1 MDLFFDSD
9 MVNHLIK
16 TNARRDRRF
25 NFVIF
30 VVWTAII
37 VDRWFGVKILVS
49 AQLKSHLWCS
59 WFCSKKGRRVSSG
72 FHPWVVC
79 GARGAVIIRGVRYNG
94 TKLRVEILLQCVL
107 HLPS

>member
-37 VDRWFGVKILVS
+37 VDRWLVVAWGENS
-49 AQLKSHLWCS
+49 CFSPAEISSLVFLVLFKERTQ
-59 WFCSKKGRRVSSG
+59 SKFRVSSLG
-72 FHPWVVC
+72 GLWSKRCCDHKG
-79 GARGAVIIRGVRYNG
+79 GA
-94 TKLRVEILLQCVL
+94 L
-107 HLPS
+107 